1 MSQWSWFVD
10 YIREQGAKYNP
21 PYMMV
26 GEVLEPSP
34 KLQIRVEGIVLG
46 TEDLWV
52 AESLL
57 DRNIPTGAQ
66 VAIMPMQDSQ
76 RFIVLG
82 KVVRP

>member
-21 PYMMV
+21 PFMLV

-34 KLQIRVEGIVLG
+34 KLQIRVEGIVLRA
-46 TEDLWV
+46 EDLWV
-52 AESLL
+52 TESLL
-57 DRNIPTGAQ
+57 DRHISPGTQ